1 MTSPPMLT
9 VSVPTVPEAEEESPY
24 EICHLED
31 LEALKVD
38 DFVGSKIVCPVA
50 LEVVDLG
57 SCVDQTYFA
66 TLALVVYHMVCVLT
80 HRSDDPVSKSSIKV
94 CAGVPI

>member
-1 MTSPPMLT
+1 MASPPRVT

-24 EICHLED
+24 EICHLEV

-38 DFVGSKIVCPVA
+38 DFSGLKIVCPVA

-57 SCVDQTYFA
+57 SFVDQT
-66 TLALVVYHMVCVLT
+66 
-80 HRSDDPVSKSSIKV
+80 
-94 CAGVPI
+94 